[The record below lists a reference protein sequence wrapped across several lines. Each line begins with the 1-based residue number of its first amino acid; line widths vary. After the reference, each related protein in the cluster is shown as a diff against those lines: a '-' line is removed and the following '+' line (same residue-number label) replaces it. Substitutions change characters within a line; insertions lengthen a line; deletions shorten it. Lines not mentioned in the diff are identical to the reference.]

1 MGEARLCPRHQK
13 GLQDQITFQRKRKPP
28 APGGF
33 FLSRKMEQTNNPWQ
47 ITGETP
53 IYDNPWISVTEFK
66 VINPSGGKGIY
77 GKVHFKNLAVGVAAV
92 DDDGHL
98 WMVGQYRFPLD
109 KYSWEIPEGGCPLGT
124 DPLEAAKRELREET
138 GLIATEWT
146 KLLEI
151 HLSNS
156 VSDEFGII
164 WKATGLDRY
173 APEPEETERLD
184 VKKITLDEA
193 YRLVETFEITDSLSV
208 AAIQRLW
215 IDELRKAQGA

>member
-1 MGEARLCPRHQK
+1 
-13 GLQDQITFQRKRKPP
+13 
-28 APGGF
+28 
-33 FLSRKMEQTNNPWQ
+33 MEQTNNPWQ

-66 VINPSGGKGIY
+66 VINPNGGKGIY

-164 WKATGLDRY
+164 WKATGLDRH

-215 IDELRKAQGA
+215 IDELKKAQGA